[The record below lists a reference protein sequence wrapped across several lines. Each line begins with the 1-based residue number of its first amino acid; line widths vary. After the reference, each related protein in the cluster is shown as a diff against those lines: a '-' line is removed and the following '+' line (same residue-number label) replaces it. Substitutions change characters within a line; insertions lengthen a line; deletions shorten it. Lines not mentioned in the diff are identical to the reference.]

1 MAVQEIRG
9 GVEALNGSV
18 YPVLLGLQNTVI
30 HSIYTT
36 YGFEAEEAQS
46 NSNDSTNATA
56 LAAQELK
63 ETGDNVLS
71 DLNAISIVVSS
82 IFLSPQTEP
91 LITIMS

>member
-1 MAVQEIRG
+1 M
-9 GVEALNGSV
+9 
-18 YPVLLGLQNTVI
+18 I

-46 NSNDSTNATA
+46 NSTDSTNATA
-56 LAAQELK
+56 LATQELK

-82 IFLSPQTEP
+82 IFLPPKTEQ
-91 LITIMS
+91 LITFLSYSSPTSLSQQG